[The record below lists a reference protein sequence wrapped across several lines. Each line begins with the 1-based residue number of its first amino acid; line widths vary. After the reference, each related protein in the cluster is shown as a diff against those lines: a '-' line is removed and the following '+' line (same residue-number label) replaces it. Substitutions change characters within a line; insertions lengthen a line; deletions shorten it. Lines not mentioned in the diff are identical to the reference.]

1 MLDAGLVGWR
11 IFGPSTV
18 GNRKRTEI
26 MLESIQKW
34 SGVGTLVIA
43 VMAVISWGT
52 GLLARVA
59 EGELAPWVVL
69 IGGLS
74 LLTLITVLVLLAST
88 FWLNSELNRRMY
100 ARSEEIAADRQRLD
114 VLERRI
120 RRLADLPD
128 GVDFPAD
135 Y

>member
-1 MLDAGLVGWR
+1 
-11 IFGPSTV
+11 
-18 GNRKRTEI
+18 

-43 VMAVISWGT
+43 IMAVISWAT
-52 GLLARVA
+52 GLLSDMV
-59 EGELAPWVVL
+59 EGDLSQWVVL

-74 LLTLITVLVLLAST
+74 LLTLVAVLVLLAAT
-88 FWLNSELNRRMY
+88 FWLHAELNRRMF
-100 ARSEEIAADRQRLD
+100 ARSQEIADDRGRLD

-120 RRLADLPD
+120 RKVADLPE
-128 GVDFPAD
+128 GMDFPPD